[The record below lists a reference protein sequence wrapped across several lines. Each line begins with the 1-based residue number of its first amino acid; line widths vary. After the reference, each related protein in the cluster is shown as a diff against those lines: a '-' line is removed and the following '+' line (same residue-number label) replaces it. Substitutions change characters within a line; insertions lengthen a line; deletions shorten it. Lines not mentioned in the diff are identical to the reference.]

1 MTPVNHLKQA
11 GVLALT
17 ILLFSSCSLFG
28 GGVAP
33 EQNVRSMQSKLWGRE
48 MKSGNIMGTLAV
60 DMTFPNAETSK
71 TEQVKFSLATNGDFD
86 IATKGDEKVKVN
98 LSFDLNTKTP
108 EGNPSSGK
116 MAIDLIY
123 LMKKLYLN
131 LKDLQVN
138 LPEFEQYKSFID
150 PLKNNWYFI
159 DTSKAN
165 NPVTAEVS
173 IENKLT
179 PEQEAKIKEL
189 LSKTD
194 LFKVTKDL
202 GNTTLNGV
210 EMYHYA
216 VALDKNSII
225 PFMKEVSPII
235 KEPFTSEN
243 EKEVQDGLQKMDM
256 SGEMWIG
263 VKDTNLYRLM
273 GSIAMN
279 NPSEKSTGTISI
291 DLTLDPNKTV
301 SIQAPAGAKDL
312 MEEVGKIFGAPSTDL
327 NTNGNMQIPDQN
339 GDLDTPSNSDIPLDL
354 NMNVDIP

>member
-1 MTPVNHLKQA
+1 MTSINHLKQS
-11 GVLALT
+11 GVLAVT

-108 EGNPSSGK
+108 EGNPASGK
-116 MAIDLIY
+116 MAIDFIY

-138 LPEFEQYKSFID
+138 LPEFEQYKSFIA

-165 NPVTAEVS
+165 NPVKAEVPIS

-210 EMYHYA
+210 EVYHYT

-225 PFMKEVSPII
+225 PLMKEVSLII
-235 KEPFTSEN
+235 NEPFTSEN
-243 EKEVQDGLQKMDM
+243 EKEVQDGLQKIENM

-273 GSIAMN
+273 GSIAIN
-279 NPSEKSTGTISI
+279 NPNEKSTGTISI
-291 DLTLDPNKTV
+291 DLTFDPNKTV
-301 SIQAPAGAKDL
+301 SIQAPTGAKDL
-312 MEEVGKIFGAPSTDL
+312 IEEAGKILGP
-327 NTNGNMQIPDQN
+327 MMMVP
-339 GDLDTPSNSDIPLDL
+339 
-354 NMNVDIP
+354 